1 MVLRLGTT
9 AIVLCLVAAT
19 QAQIDIF
26 IRTDTV
32 RVPKVM
38 VDVDGQPIGL
48 GGWSRDTLS
57 MKILVDGKEVDP
69 KSKKGRRALEE
80 AGGAESDAAELSN
93 LDQLIGD
100 MIQAFRDLPS
110 GDSLHRAMER
120 DQALWVKARSIHCGN
135 EAAATSP
142 TEKLKVVACLKWA
155 AECRLEDLLALYDS
169 ITK

>member
-1 MVLRLGTT
+1 MLRIGTI
-9 AIVLCLVAAT
+9 AIILCLAVST

-38 VDVDGQPIGL
+38 VDVDGQSIGL

-80 AGGAESDAAELSN
+80 AGGAENDAAELSN

-100 MIQAFRDLPS
+100 MIKLFHDLPS
-110 GDSLHRAMER
+110 GDSLHKAMER
-120 DQALWVKARSIHCGN
+120 DQALWVKARSIHCGS
-135 EAAATSP
+135 ESSMMSHA
-142 TEKLKVVACLKWA
+142 EKRQVVACHKWA
-155 AECRLEDLLALYDS
+155 AQCRLEDLLALYDALN
-169 ITK
+169 K

>member
-1 MVLRLGTT
+1 MLRLGTA
-9 AIVLCLVAAT
+9 AILLCLAIAT
-19 QAQIDIF
+19 EAQIDIL
-26 IRTDTV
+26 IQTDTV

-38 VDVDGQPIGL
+38 VDVDGRSIGL

-80 AGGAESDAAELSN
+80 ASVGEGDEAELTN

-100 MIQAFRDLPS
+100 MIQAFRELPS
-110 GDSLHRAMER
+110 GDSLHTAMEL
-120 DQALWVKARSIHCGN
+120 DQALWIKARGIYCGN
-135 EAAATSP
+135 EANVKSP
-142 TEKLKVVACLKWA
+142 AEKHQVLACQKWA

-169 ITK
+169 LNK

>member
-1 MVLRLGTT
+1 MLRIGTI
-9 AIVLCLVAAT
+9 AIILCLAVST

-38 VDVDGQPIGL
+38 VDVDGQSIGL

-69 KSKKGRRALEE
+69 KSKKGHRALEE
-80 AGGAESDAAELSN
+80 AGGAENDAAELSN

-100 MIQAFRDLPS
+100 MIKLFQDLPS
-110 GDSLHRAMER
+110 GDSLHIAMEH

-135 EAAATSP
+135 ESAVTSP
-142 TEKLKVVACLKWA
+142 AEKRQVLACHKWA
-155 AECRLEDLLALYDS
+155 AQCRLEDLLALYDAVN
-169 ITK
+169 K